1 MRDFKLNSFLD
12 YEKAVK
18 YFADN
23 KIDNVLSNSG
33 NEHAVVIFD
42 NMFRTAEKEICLYA
56 CDIFSEQNE
65 VTVSPSYMESL
76 RKFLNKE
83 GTRLRIVLKNYDENT
98 SRNSLRDMVK
108 QYPSKV
114 ELRKNERGEVKIGNA
129 NVHFCIADGRMYRV
143 EYDTDK
149 RQARCNFND
158 VNAVNRY
165 QTVFNQLFEASNRV
179 GL

>member
-42 NMFRTAEKEICLYA
+42 NMFRTAEREICLYA
-56 CDIFSEQNE
+56 RDIFSEQNE
-65 VTVSPSYMESL
+65 VTISPSYMKSL

-114 ELRKNERGEVKIGNA
+114 ELRKNERGEVKIGNTS
-129 NVHFCIADGRMYRV
+129 VHFCIADGRMYRV
-143 EYDTDK
+143 EYDTDN
-149 RQARCNFND
+149 RQAKCNFND
-158 VNAVNRY
+158 ENAVNRY